1 MSESRVAQ
9 WSDQT
14 LAQLIGRLLQIG
26 VALSAIITI
35 VGGGLVLIQH
45 GSTTPN
51 YSDFR
56 GQPSHVTTVGGIL
69 RGALEL
75 RSESIVQL
83 GVVILIATPIIR
95 VAFTFV
101 VFLLQRDRI
110 YVAITGVVLALL
122 LFGLAFGMA

>member
-1 MSESRVAQ
+1 MSESRVAH

-14 LAQLIGRLLQIG
+14 FAQLIGRLLQIG
-26 VALSAIITI
+26 VALSAFITI

-45 GSTTPN
+45 GSRTPN

-69 RGALEL
+69 RGVLEL

-83 GVVILIATPIIR
+83 GVVVLIATPIIR

-101 VFLLQRDRI
+101 VFLLQRDRV

-122 LFGLAFGMA
+122 LVGLTFGMA